1 MPDRALRSL
10 AEATAGQV
18 QDFLDTVTEVAAG
31 ANSGAAISLL
41 LLATSDVLTTGAR
54 LGATVDVVPPTR
66 FEPDLG
72 PDPDL
77 EPLRGGLANVLDGLD
92 AFAEVVDP
100 LFGTEVVEASVT
112 NDLVHIAEALAQG
125 LKHYEAGQVI
135 EALWWWQYSFFS
147 QWGER
152 AAALTRVFHAMLAH
166 LRLDVDDDVAQE
178 AEFEALHP
186 VD

>member
-1 MPDRALRSL
+1 MPDKTLQLL
-10 AEATAGQV
+10 AESTAAQV
-18 QDFLDTVTEVAAG
+18 RDFIATVTEVAAG
-31 ANSGAAISLL
+31 ANPGAALSLL
-41 LLATSDVLTTGAR
+41 LLATSDVLATGAR

-77 EPLRGGLANVLDGLD
+77 EPLRGGLANALDGLD
-92 AFAEVVDP
+92 AYVEVVDP
-100 LFGTEVVEASVT
+100 LFGSEAEEASVT
-112 NDLVHIAEALAQG
+112 NDLMSIVEALAQG
-125 LKHYEAGQVI
+125 LKHFEAGRRI
-135 EALWWWQYSFFS
+135 EALWWWQYSFFA

-152 AAALTRVFHAMLAH
+152 AAALTRILHAVLAH
-166 LRLDVDDDVAQE
+166 LRLDVEDDVAQE